1 MRIAV
6 LDPDRCQPHKC
17 NHECE
22 AYCPPV
28 RNDVEVFTWAA
39 PDGKPLISEAL
50 CIGCGIC
57 VHKCPFGAISIVNV
71 ADELK
76 TDLVHQYSENGFRV
90 FRLPTPHP
98 GQVVGLLGPN
108 GIGKTTT
115 LSILSGEM
123 RPNLGNFAEPPA
135 WDAILEEFAGTELH
149 DFLKRVADGKV
160 RPAVKPQYVDKLP
173 QVAKGRVRE
182 LLARVDERGRMD
194 EVVEALAL
202 GTVLGRETPDLSGGE
217 LQRVAVAATLLKD
230 ADIYFFDEPSSY
242 LDIYQRLN
250 VARQIK
256 AIPQGK
262 MVVVI
267 EHDLAILDFLADIVY
282 LMYGKESVYG
292 VLAQPRPVSAAINT
306 YISGLAVEENIRFR
320 ERAIKFEVVPARE
333 GWSSQTVVKFG
344 RLVKKYDAFSLYS
357 EPGEIHVGETV
368 GVVGPNATG
377 KTTFVKMLA
386 GVVKPTEGTVE
397 STVKVAYKPQYL
409 EGTFS
414 GTVEDLMLTALGGT
428 YGSGI
433 YKAEIERPLK
443 IPPLLSKEVPTLS
456 GGELQRVAVA
466 LSLAQE
472 ADLYLFDEP
481 SAYLDA
487 DQRMETARAMR
498 RVMEKRGRAALVVD
512 HDVYFLDLV
521 ADSIMVFG
529 GQPGVEGRSR
539 GPFDLRKGMNEF
551 LREAGVTFRRDK
563 ETKRPRINK
572 QGSQLDKRQKEIGE
586 YYYALE
592 GELPG

>member
-6 LDPDRCQPHKC
+6 IDPDRCQPHKC

-22 AYCPPV
+22 AFCPPV
-28 RNDVEVFTWAA
+28 RNGVEVFTWGET
-39 PDGKPLISEAL
+39 DGKAIISETL

-57 VHKCPFGAISIVNV
+57 VHKCPFGAVSIVNV

-76 TDLVHQYSENGFRV
+76 TDLVHQYSQNGFRV
-90 FRLPTPHP
+90 FRLPTPRS

-115 LSILSGEM
+115 MAILSGEL
-123 RPNLGNFAEPPA
+123 RPNLGNFESPPA
-135 WDAILEEFAGTELH
+135 WDAILSEFAGTELH

-160 RPAVKPQYVDKLP
+160 KAAVKPQYVDKLP
-173 QVAKGRVRE
+173 KFAKGKVRE
-182 LLARVDERGRMD
+182 LLSRVDERGRLDEIATALELNHIMD
-194 EVVEALAL
+194 
-202 GTVLGRETPDLSGGE
+202 RETPELSGGE

-250 VARQIK
+250 VARLIKQI
-256 AIPQGK
+256 PREK

-292 VLAQPRPVSAAINT
+292 VLAQPRPVSSAINT
-306 YISGLAVEENIRFR
+306 YISGYAAEENVRFR
-320 ERAIKFEVVPARE
+320 DRAIQFEVVPARQ

-344 RLVKKYDAFSLYS
+344 RLTRRYDHFSLTA

-397 STVKVAYKPQYL
+397 ATVKVAYKPQYL
-409 EGTFS
+409 EGNFS

-428 YGSGI
+428 LAGAI
-433 YKAEIERPLK
+433 YKAEIEKPLK

-456 GGELQRVAVA
+456 GGELQRVAIA

-521 ADSIMVFG
+521 SDSIMVFDG
-529 GQPGVEGRSR
+529 KPGIEGRGR
-539 GPFDLRKGMNEF
+539 GPFGLREGMNEF
-551 LREAGVTFRRDK
+551 LRGAGVTFRRDK

-572 QGSQLDKRQKEIGE
+572 MGSQMDKHQKEIGE
-586 YYYALE
+586 YYYAPE
-592 GELPG
+592 VQTEA

>member
-17 NHECE
+17 SHECE
-22 AYCPPV
+22 SFCPPV
-28 RNDVEVFTWAA
+28 RNGVEVFGWS
-39 PDGKPLISEAL
+39 PDGGKPLISEAL

-57 VHKCPFGAISIVNV
+57 VHKCPFGAVSIVNV

-76 TDLVHQYSENGFRV
+76 SDLVHQYSLNGFRV
-90 FRLPTPHP
+90 FRLPTPRA
-98 GQVVGLLGPN
+98 GQVVGLLGAN

-115 LSILSGEM
+115 ISILSGELK
-123 RPNLGNFAEPPA
+123 PNLGNFESPPA
-135 WDAILEEFAGTELH
+135 WDAILEEYAGTELH

-173 QVAKGRVRE
+173 KVAKGRVRD
-182 LLARVDERGRMD
+182 LLERVDERHRLD
-194 EVVEALAL
+194 EVAQALDL
-202 GTVLGRETPDLSGGE
+202 VPVLGRQTGELSGGE
-217 LQRVAVAATLLKD
+217 LQRVAVAATLVKD

-256 AIPQGK
+256 AIPASK

-267 EHDLAILDFLADIVY
+267 EHDLAILDFLADTVY

-292 VLAQPRPVSAAINT
+292 ILAQPRPVSSAINT
-306 YISGLAVEENIRFR
+306 YISGLAVEENVRFR

-333 GWSSQTVVKFG
+333 GWSSQVVVEFG
-344 RLVKKYDAFSLYS
+344 GLTKRYESFSLHA
-357 EPGEIHVGETV
+357 EPGKIHVGETV

-386 GVVKPTEGTVE
+386 GVVKPTEGVVE
-397 STVKVAYKPQYL
+397 ATIKVAYKPQYL

-428 YGSGI
+428 FGSGL

-466 LSLAQE
+466 LALCQE

-487 DQRMETARAMR
+487 DQRMETARALR
-498 RVMEKRGRAALVVD
+498 RVMEKRARAALVVD

-529 GQPGVEGRSR
+529 GKPGVEGLSR
-539 GPFDLRKGMNEF
+539 GPFGLREGMNQF
-551 LREAGVTFRRDK
+551 LEGAGVTFRRDK

-572 QGSQLDKRQKEIGE
+572 QGSQLDKHQKEIGE
-586 YYYALE
+586 YYYAE
-592 GELPG
+592 EPGA

>member
-6 LDPDRCQPHKC
+6 IDPDRCQPHKC

-22 AYCPPV
+22 AFCPPV
-28 RNDVEVFTWAA
+28 RNGVEVFVWGVS
-39 PDGKPLISEAL
+39 DGRPLISETL

-57 VHKCPFGAISIVNV
+57 VHKCPFDAVAIVNV

-76 TDLVHQYSENGFRV
+76 TDLVHQYSQNGFRV

-98 GQVVGLLGPN
+98 GKVVGLLGPN

-115 LSILSGEM
+115 LSILSGEL
-123 RPNLGNFAEPPA
+123 RPNLGNFEAPPA

-149 DFLKRVADGKV
+149 DYLKRVADGKV
-160 RPAVKPQYVDKLP
+160 RAAVKPQYVDKLP
-173 QVAKGRVRE
+173 KVAKGRVRD
-182 LLARVDERGRMD
+182 LLLKVDERGRLD
-194 EVVEALAL
+194 EVASAL
-202 GTVLGRETPDLSGGE
+202 GLEAILSRETPELSGGE

-256 AIPQGK
+256 AISPTK

-267 EHDLAILDFLADIVY
+267 EHDLAILDFLADVVY

-306 YISGLAVEENIRFR
+306 YIRGLATEENVRFR
-320 ERAIKFEVVPARE
+320 ERAIQFEVVPARE
-333 GWSSQTVVKFG
+333 GWSAQAVVKFG
-344 RLVKKYDAFSLYS
+344 RLTKRYDHFALTS

-386 GVVKPTEGTVE
+386 GVIAPTEGSVE
-397 STVKVAYKPQYL
+397 ATVKVAYKPQYL
-409 EGTFS
+409 EGSFS
-414 GTVEDLMLTALGGT
+414 GTVEDLLLTALGGNAA
-428 YGSGI
+428 SAI
-433 YKAEIERPLK
+433 YTSEVERPLK
-443 IPPLLSKEVPTLS
+443 IPPLLTKEVKTLS
-456 GGELQRVAVA
+456 GGELQRVAIA
-466 LSLAQE
+466 LALAQE

-521 ADSIMVFG
+521 ADSVMVFG
-529 GQPGVEGRSR
+529 GTPAVEGQSR
-539 GPFDLRKGMNEF
+539 GPFGLRQGMNEF
-551 LREAGVTFRRDK
+551 LKGAGVTFRRDK

-572 QGSQLDKRQKEIGE
+572 QGSQLDKHQKEIGE

-592 GELPG
+592 SEA

>member
-6 LDPDRCQPHKC
+6 IDPDRCQPQKC

-22 AYCPPV
+22 AFCPPV
-28 RNDVEVFTWAA
+28 RNGIEVFTWGET
-39 PDGKPLISEAL
+39 DGKAIISETL

-57 VHKCPFGAISIVNV
+57 VHKCPFGAVSIVNV

-76 TDLVHQYSENGFRV
+76 TDLVHQYSQNGFRV
-90 FRLPTPHP
+90 FRLPTPRP

-115 LSILSGEM
+115 MSILSGEL
-123 RPNLGNFAEPPA
+123 RPNLGNYEAPPA
-135 WDAILEEFAGTELH
+135 WDAILSEFAGTELH

-160 RPAVKPQYVDKLP
+160 KAAVKPQYVDKLP
-173 QVAKGRVRE
+173 KVAKGRVRE
-182 LLARVDERGRMD
+182 LLARVDERGRLD
-194 EVVEALAL
+194 EVATALEL
-202 GTVLGRETPDLSGGE
+202 NHILGRETPELSGGE

-250 VARQIK
+250 VARLIKQI
-256 AIPQGK
+256 PREK

-292 VLAQPRPVSAAINT
+292 VLAQPRPVSSAINT
-306 YISGLAVEENIRFR
+306 YISGYASEENVRFR
-320 ERAIKFEVVPARE
+320 DRAIQFEVVPARQ

-344 RLVKKYDAFSLYS
+344 RLSKRYEHFSLTA

-386 GVVKPTEGTVE
+386 GVVKPTEGVVE
-397 STVKVAYKPQYL
+397 ATVKVAYKPQYL
-409 EGTFS
+409 EGNFS
-414 GTVEDLMLTALGGT
+414 GTVEDLLLTALGGVLT
-428 YGSGI
+428 GPI
-433 YKAEIERPLK
+433 YKAEIEKPLK
-443 IPPLLSKEVPTLS
+443 MPPLLSKEVPTLS
-456 GGELQRVAVA
+456 GGELQRVAIA
-466 LSLAQE
+466 LSLAQD

-521 ADSIMVFG
+521 SDSIMVFDG
-529 GQPGVEGRSR
+529 NPGIEGRGR
-539 GPFDLRKGMNEF
+539 GPFGLREGMNEF
-551 LREAGVTFRRDK
+551 LRGAGVTFRRDK

-572 QGSQLDKRQKEIGE
+572 MGSQMDKHQKEIGE
-586 YYYALE
+586 FYYAPE
-592 GELPG
+592 VETEA